1 MKPAGLKVWLIRFL
15 FCVAVIATYK
25 TMDNF
30 SGILNAIG
38 TLMGILAPFLFGGV
52 FAFFL
57 FPPAKK
63 LEHFFYERKNG
74 WVNSKA
80 RGLSVLTV
88 VICFLAIVT
97 ALLWLLIPLIYNKL
111 STFIA
116 ATPGYINDIYNILQ
130 SHVGDAPWLNQMMD
144 SVKSFFSL
152 QNITQ
157 SMDFSQYASSLTN
170 VFMTIFNLII
180 GFIISIYLLLERSK
194 IKKLFTR
201 ICRLSLKESKAHRV
215 ENLLVRV
222 SRVIY
227 SFVYGQALDALLIG
241 IIVGIVMTIFKIP
254 NALVL
259 GSIYFLFAL
268 IPYFGPFIGVA
279 SITLLTFLSGGLQ
292 TAIVALIIAVIL
304 QQVDGNLLYP
314 RVIGSAVGIR
324 PLYVILGVTL
334 FGGLFGFVGLFL
346 GPPLMSILLELTQE
360 FLASKEAAKAKKAK
374 EMQNR
379 QAEV

>member
-1 MKPAGLKVWLIRFL
+1 
-15 FCVAVIATYK
+15 
-25 TMDNF
+25 
-30 SGILNAIG
+30 
-38 TLMGILAPFLFGGV
+38 
-52 FAFFL
+52 
-57 FPPAKK
+57 
-63 LEHFFYERKNG
+63 
-74 WVNSKA
+74 
-80 RGLSVLTV
+80 
-88 VICFLAIVT
+88 
-97 ALLWLLIPLIYNKL
+97 
-111 STFIA
+111 
-116 ATPGYINDIYNILQ
+116 
-130 SHVGDAPWLNQMMD
+130 
-144 SVKSFFSL
+144 
-152 QNITQ
+152 
-157 SMDFSQYASSLTN
+157 MDFSQYASSLTN
-170 VFMTIFNLII
+170 AFMTIFNLII

-201 ICRLSLKESKAHRV
+201 ICRLSLKESKARRV

-222 SRVIY
+222 SRIIY

-241 IIVGIVMTIFKIP
+241 VIVGIVMTIFKIP

-279 SITLLTFLSGGLQ
+279 SITLLTFLSGGLK

-314 RVIGSAVGIR
+314 RVIGTAVGIR

-374 EMQNR
+374 AIQKK
-379 QAEV
+379 QA